1 MKGRWRFRALRMSSP
16 WFVLDALPH
25 CMLENAASRFHLPF
39 FCRCYCCCSSS
50 SSSSSWVS
58 KTRVEKQQQQEQKMC
73 VCVYIFICEGFQA
86 GDRITTPAGSII
98 FTRWLVSGI
107 FILPPYSSPLWPLLV
122 ALVALFLGPSLSSSS
137 SSASFPLK
145 PIQLGN

>member
-1 MKGRWRFRALRMSSP
+1 MLCRTACLKMQRLVSTFHFFVVVIVAVLLLLLLLPLGFQKLELR
-16 WFVLDALPH
+16 
-25 CMLENAASRFHLPF
+25 NNNNK
-39 FCRCYCCCSSS
+39 
-50 SSSSSWVS
+50 S
-58 KTRVEKQQQQEQKMC
+58 KKCVC

-137 SSASFPLK
+137 SSSASFPLK